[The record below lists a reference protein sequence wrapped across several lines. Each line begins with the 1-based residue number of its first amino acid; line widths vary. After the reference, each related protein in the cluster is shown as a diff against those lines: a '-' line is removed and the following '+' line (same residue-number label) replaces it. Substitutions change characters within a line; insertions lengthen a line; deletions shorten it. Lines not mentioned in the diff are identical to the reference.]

1 MHKQVPRTDKIE
13 VSEMNINNLIR
24 CNNKNCVKGL
34 NIAGDDLY
42 NNFLAKLNCVWAVCC
57 ILELSWGF
65 LPSFV
70 YSFVNRKN
78 MCAHLIIKSWKYIY
92 STLIMIP

>member
-24 CNNKNCVKGL
+24 CNNKNCLKGL

-42 NNFLAKLNCVWAVCC
+42 NNFLAKLNCVFELVAAFWNY
-57 ILELSWGF
+57 LEDFFQDLFTIS
-65 LPSFV
+65 
-70 YSFVNRKN
+70 
-78 MCAHLIIKSWKYIY
+78 
-92 STLIMIP
+92 

>member
-24 CNNKNCVKGL
+24 CNNKNCLKGL

-42 NNFLAKLNCVWAVCC
+42 NNFLAKLNCVY
-57 ILELSWGF
+57 LSWLLHFGIIMKF
-65 LPSFV
+65 SSQV
-70 YSFVNRKN
+70 YLQFRES
-78 MCAHLIIKSWKYIY
+78 
-92 STLIMIP
+92 